1 MGDVDTLEQIEQL
14 LVLNL
19 IDGKEPKDAI
29 KLLYRADYT
38 SSEIGDFVGMSPST
52 VRNKV
57 SELRD
62 AGEIDA

>member
-1 MGDVDTLEQIEQL
+1 MSHDETLEQIERL

-19 IDGKEPKDAI
+19 INGKEPEDAV
-29 KLLYRADYT
+29 KFLYRADYT
-38 SSEIGDFVGMSPST
+38 SSEIGKFIGMSPST

-57 SELRD
+57 STLRE